1 MKEALKHKS
10 ILLFDGVCNLCNS
23 SVQFVLKHEKK
34 HKQLFASLQSD
45 IGKEILSQYE
55 IDVTKTDSL
64 VLVENNRA
72 YIKSSAA
79 LRLSRKLKGLYPV
92 LYVFII
98 IPPFIRNAIY
108 DYVARNRYKW
118 FGKTDTCMIPDKNS
132 ANRFL

>member
-34 HKQLFASLQSD
+34 HEQLFASLQSD
-45 IGKEILSQYE
+45 IGKEILTQYQ
-55 IDVTKTDSL
+55 IDVAKTDSL
-64 VLVENNRA
+64 VLIENNRA
-72 YIKSSAA
+72 YIKSTAA
-79 LRLSRKLKGLYPV
+79 LRLARKLKGLYPA

-98 IPPFIRNAIY
+98 VPPFIRDAIY
-108 DYVARNRYKW
+108 DYIARNRYKW

-132 ANRFL
+132 TNRFL